1 MEKRDKEIYFVVSQS
16 ESDRIKAKMNEMG
29 ITSLSAYLRKMALDG
44 YCVKLE
50 LEDVKEM
57 VSLLRSCS
65 NNLNQYAKK
74 ANAINSIYEEDIKD
88 LEKRLDEIWKVAKEI
103 MLRLASI

>member
-1 MEKRDKEIYFVVSQS
+1 MDKRDKELHFMISQS
-16 ESDRIKAKMNEMG
+16 ERERIEIKMKEME
-29 ITSLSAYLRKMALDG
+29 IRSLSAYLRKMALDG

-50 LEDVKEM
+50 LDDVKEM
-57 VSLLRSCS
+57 VSLLRICS

-74 ANAINSIYEEDIKD
+74 AHAINSIYEDDIKD
-88 LEKRLDEIWKVAKEI
+88 LENRLEEIWNVAKEI

>member
-1 MEKRDKEIYFVVSQS
+1 MDKRDKEMHFVVSQA
-16 ESDRIKAKMNEMG
+16 EKDRITAEMNEMG

-50 LEDVKEM
+50 LEDMKEM
-57 VSLLRSCS
+57 VSLLRICS

-88 LEKRLDEIWKVAKEI
+88 LEKRLDEIWKLAKEI